1 MNRIRRLAAAT
12 LVTAALAAATT
23 TVAAGPA
30 AASTQTGAGM
40 VYCRYDDRETPPTI
54 SYGARSDTVKEAQCL
69 LQFKGF
75 NIGSSGVD
83 GHFGS
88 STRSAV
94 RAAQAEYGLAVDGIG
109 GPGPGTG
116 CASKPS
122 GSTTRSWSE

>member
-12 LVTAALAAATT
+12 LVTAALATATNVT
-23 TVAAGPA
+23 AGPA
-30 AASTQTGAGM
+30 AASTQTGTGM

-54 SYGARSDTVKEAQCL
+54 SYGARGNTVKEAQCL

-83 GHFGS
+83 GIFGS

-94 RAAQAEYGLAVDGIG
+94 RAAQAEYGLAVDGIV
-109 GPGPGTG
+109 GPRTWYWL
-116 CASKPS
+116 
-122 GSTTRSWSE
+122 RF